1 VLIRHG
7 GRVVA
12 RHERVAA
19 NRRHRSVLRG
29 HWDGL
34 VPAPQQDLAERSL
47 PSADGASCVGSAS
60 AASPPCGG
68 GTRRRTGVMRSS
80 ELARSLAVYA
90 AEVGEEVAA

>member
-1 VLIRHG
+1 MAAG
-7 GRVVA
+7 FVA
-12 RHERVAA
+12 RHGRVAA

-34 VPAPQQDLAERSL
+34 VPGPQQDLAERSL
-47 PSADGASCVGSAS
+47 PSADGASCVGPAS
-60 AASPPCGG
+60 TTSPPCGG
-68 GTRRRTGVMRSS
+68 GTRRRAPVVRSS